1 MAFCILPE
9 SQHKEG
15 QCLSASPKYLHLS
28 QTVRL
33 TTAVRKALLLLLL
46 LGLAKYCL
54 IARLSSYRSQGQSSW
69 TRVSGVDQI
78 FSNAMVS
85 DHEISVAMVSYCPSS
100 SNREVAHVC
109 ERRSQARLGMP
120 GKFGIPGLHKLDG
133 SQWLE
138 SLTLF
143 LLVQLLFQCLFF
155 LISIINLKRL
165 LLL

>member
-9 SQHKEG
+9 SQHKER
-15 QCLSASPKYLHLS
+15 QCLSHPSPKYLHLS

-54 IARLSSYRSQGQSSW
+54 VARLSSYRFQGQSSW

-78 FSNAMVS
+78 FSNAMIS

-109 ERRSQARLGMP
+109 ERRS
-120 GKFGIPGLHKLDG
+120 
-133 SQWLE
+133 
-138 SLTLF
+138 
-143 LLVQLLFQCLFF
+143 
-155 LISIINLKRL
+155 
-165 LLL
+165 